1 MIQVST
7 LKDRFFKEANN
18 RLQNYEKQLDIIKKS
33 NIENKEQKIKELELA
48 IHKQKQIISNINS
61 YK

>member
-1 MIQVST
+1 MST

>member
-18 RLQNYEKQLDIIKKS
+18 RLQNYEKQLEINKKS

-61 YK
+61 YR

>member
-33 NIENKEQKIKELELA
+33 NFENKEQKIKELELA

-61 YK
+61 YR

>member
-1 MIQVST
+1 MST

-61 YK
+61 YR

>member
-1 MIQVST
+1 MILVST
-7 LKDRFFKEANN
+7 LKVRFFKEANN

-61 YK
+61 YR

>member
-33 NIENKEQKIKELELA
+33 NIENIKEKIKELELA

-61 YK
+61 YR

>member
-61 YK
+61 YR